1 MYYLWLGLGFH
12 GSFKLRPFFAF
23 LEVTFK
29 KVPDKATSTNRP
41 KDKLTEKPATLTPSK
56 SVLASPTPKLSSRH
70 YRQDK
75 TNGKKHSPSQQDA
88 LPTQDFHEK
97 TFHLSEYAISSS

>member
-1 MYYLWLGLGFH
+1 MV
-12 GSFKLRPFFAF
+12 FFAF

-41 KDKLTEKPATLTPSK
+41 KDKLTEKPTTLTPSK

-75 TNGKKHSPSQQDA
+75 TNGKNTPHPNKMPSLHRIFTKRPFIFQNMQ
-88 LPTQDFHEK
+88 
-97 TFHLSEYAISSS
+97 